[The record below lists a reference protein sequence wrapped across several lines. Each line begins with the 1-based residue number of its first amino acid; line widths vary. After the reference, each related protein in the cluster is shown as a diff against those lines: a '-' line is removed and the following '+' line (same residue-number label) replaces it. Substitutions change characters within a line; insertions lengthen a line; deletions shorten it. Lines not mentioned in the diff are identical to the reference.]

1 MTCRAACVPP
11 WREPLVAVY
20 IERAE
25 TGRWDD
31 FRWLAES
38 QGLTT
43 QRAVELWEGLRA
55 RRHAGATGA
64 PNVLRPSA

>member
-1 MTCRAACVPP
+1 VPV
-11 WREPLVAVY
+11 WRESIVAIYV
-20 IERAE
+20 ELAE

-43 QRAVELWEGLRA
+43 QQIAELWEGLRV
-55 RRHAGATGA
+55 RHHLCATG
-64 PNVLRPSA
+64 PRDVPSPPA

>member
-11 WREPLVAVY
+11 GREPLVAVY
-20 IERAE
+20 IELAE

-43 QRAVELWEGLRA
+43 QRAVELWEGLRV
-55 RRHAGATGA
+55 RRHAGTTGTR
-64 PNVLRPSA
+64 NVLRPPA

>member
-1 MTCRAACVPP
+1 MTCRAACAPVG
-11 WREPLVAVY
+11 RESIVAVY
-20 IERAE
+20 VELAE

-55 RRHAGATGA
+55 RRHVGATGT

>member
-11 WREPLVAVY
+11 GRGPLVAVY
-20 IERAE
+20 IELAE

-55 RRHAGATGA
+55 RRHVGATGT
-64 PNVLRPSA
+64 PTVLRPLA